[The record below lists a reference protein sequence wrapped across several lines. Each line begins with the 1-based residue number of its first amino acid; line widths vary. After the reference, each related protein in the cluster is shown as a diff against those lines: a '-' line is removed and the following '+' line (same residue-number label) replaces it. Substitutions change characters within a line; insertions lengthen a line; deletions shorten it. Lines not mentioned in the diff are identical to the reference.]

1 MALVNEG
8 QVGDE
13 LARKKGLSA
22 EDVLRWR
29 EKLNARYA
37 EPLSGHVILANR
49 TKALDDLAAL
59 AEQAYEAGLL
69 PAGKSL
75 VLNDVKI
82 HFMFGNIADNPHP
95 EQCKVNRLVFATR
108 EYEGE
113 LRRGRTA
120 WEGLRDFDIRS
131 GSASKSPAQIQAGR
145 TVAAFDR
152 NFDRIKAEFDAFLI
166 QAMREKELRTRKLME
181 IRNPPGRYSGI

>member
-8 QVGDE
+8 QIRDE
-13 LARKKGLSA
+13 LARKKGLRA
-22 EDVLRWR
+22 EDILRWR
-29 EKLNARYA
+29 EKLNARYT

-82 HFMFGNIADNPHP
+82 HFEFDNIADNPHP
-95 EQCKVNRLVFATR
+95 EQCKVNRLIFATR

-113 LRRGRTA
+113 LRRGKTA
-120 WEGLRDFDIRS
+120 WEGLRDFD
-131 GSASKSPAQIQAGR
+131 SASKTPAQILAGR
-145 TVAAFDR
+145 AVARFDSD
-152 NFDRIKAEFDAFLI
+152 FARIKAEFDAFLI
-166 QAMREKELRTRKLME
+166 QAMKEKEMHTRKLME
-181 IRNPPGRYSGI
+181 TRNHPSRYFGI